1 MRSEKDALE
10 GILFDTNTN
19 LEASQNRCEQLDRE
33 VHDLISKQET
43 MKSKILQ
50 LNKDLEN
57 SERRLQETKTQM
69 NNALSN
75 QEAEFLQ
82 KVNYLKSLGEDNL
95 KKWNDE
101 KEQMKNTAESRLH
114 SSMQALESAKDGEI
128 FSLKERLESLQ
139 LHLDSVCRQHEEV
152 LIRCENE
159 KQQALLLAHRDKQAV
174 EERFEQVQRD
184 LKVDNEKLDRLRR
197 DAAAKNERDRNSIK
211 QLNDELNKMKS
222 KCDEQKMRA
231 EEELRKID
239 LMLSSMTSERDMAL
253 KEVENF
259 RTQLKLSDDRVN
271 NVSTQLQ
278 DTNRKLKEHE
288 NLSEALRK
296 DLIDTKRSLAECN
309 TERDKYI
316 ESNKELRDH
325 VKCAEGQRRE
335 QARNL
340 DEALQKVASLEES
353 RNSLENDRTRIATM
367 LKETQNNMTK
377 LNQDHQTALNNIQS
391 MQQSAGKKN
400 ILENELQARLSSES
414 DERERIQQ
422 ETIQLKK
429 QVERLYPTGY
439 L

>member
-1 MRSEKDALE
+1 M
-10 GILFDTNTN
+10 
-19 LEASQNRCEQLDRE
+19 EASQSRCEQLDRE
-33 VHDLISKQET
+33 VHDLISKHET

-75 QEAEFLQ
+75 HEAEFLQ

-101 KEQMKNTAESRLH
+101 KEQMKNAADSRLH
-114 SSMQALESAKDGEI
+114 SSLQALESSKDGEI
-128 FSLKERLESLQ
+128 FTLKERLESLQ
-139 LHLDSVCRQHEEV
+139 MHLDSLCRQHEEV

-159 KQQALLLAHRDKQAV
+159 KQQSLLLAHRDKQAV
-174 EERFEQVQRD
+174 EERLEQVQRE
-184 LKVDNEKLDRLRR
+184 LKNENEKMDRFRR
-197 DAAAKNERDRNSIK
+197 EAAAKNDRDRNAIK
-211 QLNDELNKMKS
+211 QLNDELNKVKN
-222 KCDEQKMRA
+222 KCDEQKLRA

-239 LMLSSMTSERDMAL
+239 LMLSSMTSERDLAS
-253 KEVENF
+253 KEVDNLK
-259 RTQLKLSDDRVN
+259 TQLKLSDDRVN
-271 NVSTQLQ
+271 NVSAQLQ

-288 NLSEALRK
+288 NLSDALRK
-296 DLIDTKRSLAECN
+296 DLIDTKRAFAECN

-340 DEALQKVASLEES
+340 DEALQKVASLEDS

-377 LNQDHQTALNNIQS
+377 LNQDHQTAVANIQT
-391 MQQSAGKKN
+391 MQQCAGKKH
-400 ILENELQARLSSES
+400 ILENELQARLANET
-414 DERERIQQ
+414 DERERVQQ
-422 ETIQLKK
+422 ETMQLKK
-429 QVERLYPTGY
+429 QVKCSSTLFCMYFGD
-439 L
+439 